1 MSRDSTS
8 RISGA
13 NPERIVR
20 PRLRRSARRSV
31 GESWNLRF
39 ESADTRV
46 PAAIVG
52 QCPSLLVAAVEDVCW
67 RVAMDACRAARPV
80 RWRRRAYAAW
90 AAQLR
95 GLEEKRE
102 RLRSLVEEELLAW

>member
-1 MSRDSTS
+1 MSQERTP
-8 RISGA
+8 RTSGA

-20 PRLRRSARRSV
+20 PRLRRTARR
-31 GESWNLRF
+31 GGGQAWNLRF

-52 QCPSLLVAAVEDVCW
+52 QRPSLLVAAVEDVCW
-67 RVAMDACRAARPV
+67 RVAMDACRASRPG

-102 RLRSLVEEELLAW
+102 RLRSLVEQELLAW